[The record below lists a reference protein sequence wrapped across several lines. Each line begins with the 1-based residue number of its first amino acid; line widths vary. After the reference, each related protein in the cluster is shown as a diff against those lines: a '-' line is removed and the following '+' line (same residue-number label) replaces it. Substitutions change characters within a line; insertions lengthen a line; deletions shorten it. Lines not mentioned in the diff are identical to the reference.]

1 MLATPGLPNPPI
13 IMEVENDP
21 KWRGNDNWREPFFTS
36 MIMGGRVE
44 PVKITRVDRGET
56 QHEYI
61 HEYIHLTF
69 LRFWENTHNKGIIK
83 REPHN

>member
-21 KWRGNDNWREPFFTS
+21 KWRGNYYWREPFFTS

-44 PVKITRVDRGET
+44 AVKITRVDRGVVFFV
-56 QHEYI
+56 HE
-61 HEYIHLTF
+61 HIHLTF